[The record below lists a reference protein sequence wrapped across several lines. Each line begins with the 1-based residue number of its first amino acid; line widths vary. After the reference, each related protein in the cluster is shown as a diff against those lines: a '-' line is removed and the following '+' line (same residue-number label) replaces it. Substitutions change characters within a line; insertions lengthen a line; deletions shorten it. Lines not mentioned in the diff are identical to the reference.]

1 MLLALL
7 LVLFSQP
14 DNLSKDLRIEAVA
27 LGFLIDF
34 PLAFVELADFLL
46 DVSKLV
52 ADKSR
57 RQRNSGILL
66 QALSAGTRR
75 IRAFGPQF
83 QLLPKTLS

>member
-1 MLLALL
+1 VLLALL

-34 PLAFVELADFLL
+34 PVAFVELADFLL

-66 QALSAGTRR
+66 QRYPL
-75 IRAFGPQF
+75 GPGASGPSVPNF
-83 QLLPKTLS
+83 NFCPRH